1 MAEPQPE
8 VAPVTNRRLLG
19 ALRHRNYRLYF
30 AGQVVSTVG
39 TWMQSVAMPW
49 LALLLTH
56 NAFFVGLVLAVQFTP
71 MLLLGPFGGVIADR
85 FPKRRVLLFTQSAF
99 ILPAAGMFIATETNH
114 AAYWMV
120 IGAAAVQGCVNV
132 VDVPARQ
139 AFAIEMVGR
148 DDLLNAIAL
157 NSTIFNGAA
166 VVGPS
171 VAGLLIAYIGLPL
184 CFLANAISYGAA
196 ITALAVMSNLPLIAI
211 EERRDPFLVRIRA
224 GLSYAR
230 RDPVVGMLLLNVAVF
245 SLFAMN
251 RMTLF
256 PIFADQ
262 VLRVGARGYGFLM
275 ASQGLGAMAG
285 ALSLAAW
292 QLRIASGSVQFVIGL
307 IWTAFL
313 LGFSF
318 STSYPLSLLLLLAS
332 GFCQIAFVAT
342 ANSRI
347 QSQTPDQLRG
357 RVMSLY
363 AQSLMGV
370 GPIGS
375 LQAGILAAWL
385 GAPVAL
391 ALGAVVS
398 AVFLVASR
406 LLRPEVFGG
415 GGPAPIGGNLP
426 TAP

>member
-1 MAEPQPE
+1 
-8 VAPVTNRRLLG
+8 
-19 ALRHRNYRLYF
+19 
-30 AGQVVSTVG
+30 
-39 TWMQSVAMPW
+39 MQSVAMPW
-49 LALLLTH
+49 LALQLTH
-56 NAFFVGLVLAVQFTP
+56 NAFFVGLVLAVQFMP
-71 MLLLGPFGGVIADR
+71 MLLLGPIGGVIVDR
-85 FPKRRVLLFTQSAF
+85 YPKRALLLITQSAF
-99 ILPAAGMFIATETNH
+99 ILPAAAMFVATETNH

-120 IGAAAVQGCVNV
+120 IAAAAAQGSVNL

-139 AFAIEMVGR
+139 AFLIEMVGR
-148 DDLLNAIAL
+148 EDLVNAIAL
-157 NSTIFNGAA
+157 NSAIFNGAA

-171 VAGLLIAYIGLPL
+171 VAGLLIAYVGLPL

-196 ITALAVMSNLPLIAI
+196 ITALAVMSNLPSLAV
-211 EERRDPFLVRIRA
+211 EGHRDRFLVRIRA
-224 GLSYAR
+224 GLGYAR
-230 RDPVVGMLLLNVAVF
+230 RDPLVGTLLLNVAVF

-262 VLRVGARGYGFLM
+262 VLRAGARGYGFLM
-275 ASQGLGAMAG
+275 ASQGLGALAG
-285 ALSLAAW
+285 ALSLAAA
-292 QLRIASGSVQFVIGL
+292 QQRISSGQVQFVIGL
-307 IWTAFL
+307 VWMAFL
-313 LGFSF
+313 VGFSF

-332 GFCQIAFVAT
+332 GFCQITFVAT

-347 QSQTPDQLRG
+347 QSQTPDHLRG

-363 AQSLMGV
+363 GQSLMGV

-375 LQAGILAAWL
+375 LQAGTLAAWL
-385 GAPVAL
+385 GAPFAL
-391 ALGAVVS
+391 ALGAIVS

-415 GGPAPIGGNLP
+415 GGSAAVAENLP

>member
-1 MAEPQPE
+1 
-8 VAPVTNRRLLG
+8 
-19 ALRHRNYRLYF
+19 
-30 AGQVVSTVG
+30 
-39 TWMQSVAMPW
+39 
-49 LALLLTH
+49 
-56 NAFFVGLVLAVQFTP
+56 
-71 MLLLGPFGGVIADR
+71 
-85 FPKRRVLLFTQSAF
+85 
-99 ILPAAGMFIATETNH
+99 
-114 AAYWMV
+114 
-120 IGAAAVQGCVNV
+120 
-132 VDVPARQ
+132 
-139 AFAIEMVGR
+139 
-148 DDLLNAIAL
+148 
-157 NSTIFNGAA
+157 
-166 VVGPS
+166 
-171 VAGLLIAYIGLPL
+171 
-184 CFLANAISYGAA
+184 
-196 ITALAVMSNLPLIAI
+196 
-211 EERRDPFLVRIRA
+211 
-224 GLSYAR
+224 
-230 RDPVVGMLLLNVAVF
+230 
-245 SLFAMN
+245 
-251 RMTLF
+251 
-256 PIFADQ
+256 
-262 VLRVGARGYGFLM
+262 
-275 ASQGLGAMAG
+275 MAG

-426 TAP
+426 TGP